1 MSILKEFCERVQ
13 ALEEEY
19 GVYLDIDPDQ
29 LIILAVNQDDGK
41 ERWIHSEEEDDNE

>member
-19 GVYLDIDPDQ
+19 GVYLDIDHEQ
-29 LIILAVNQDDGK
+29 RIIVAVNPADG
-41 ERWIHSEEEDDNE
+41 EEEYFETQA